1 MNQNLFLKN
10 DLSEINRLTDAVFKF
25 GKENNL
31 SKETTGDLRLALEE
45 IVGNIISHGYDNNS
59 VHQINV
65 YIRYTDEEITIEVKD
80 NAKPFNPLSVPGPD
94 IEKPFDEREIGG
106 FGIYIVCSLMD
117 ELEYKSKEGE
127 NILIMKK
134 HRKKPEMKSQNNPCR
149 I

>member
-10 DLSEINRLTDAVFKF
+10 DLSEINKLTDAVFKF

-65 YIRYTDEEITIEVKD
+65 YIRYTDEKITIEVKD
-80 NAKPFNPLSVPGPD
+80 NAKPFNPLSIPGPD
-94 IEKPFDEREIGG
+94 IEKPFNEREIGG
-106 FGIYIVCSLMD
+106 LGLYIVCNLMD

-134 HRKKPEMKSQNNPCR
+134 HRKNLK
-149 I
+149 